1 MGEGLSILLQQ
12 KEKGSNM
19 SKMGRKMRRM
29 LMAVAMGVATTTAQA
44 LPTAEPVQQAQSDK
58 IVALTNVNVVRVEGG
73 APIRNAVVVVQGGRI
88 AQVGPAAEVTVPA
101 GAEVVPMG
109 GKWLMP
115 GLMNMHVHFG
125 LKLPGAEGAALAS
138 ETDPQMALRM
148 AANAR
153 RSLLSGVTTVR
164 LVGEEHGVDFAV
176 RRAIEKGEIIGPRIK
191 TAGEIIVP
199 TGGHGFLEAD
209 GPYGLAR
216 AVREQIKQ
224 GADWIKIA
232 ISGGIADT
240 HGSIAAAPMTDEEL
254 STLID
259 VAHRNGVKVTAHNG
273 SPEAASQSLAMGIN
287 CFEHGYHLTEANLK
301 EMKAKGVWLVPT
313 IVVSQDGAK
322 PFYRKIGAP
331 DWYLARVDSTGKDHW
346 AMLQKAIRLGVNV
359 ALGTDQFPFEPNGGT
374 TATVAEAELYVK
386 AGMTPLQALQSGTTQ
401 TAKMLGIDQ
410 EVGRVTPGLYADLIA
425 LDSDPTADIAA
436 LRTISFVMKNG
447 VIVRDDAHDRIAQ

>member
-1 MGEGLSILLQQ
+1 M
-12 KEKGSNM
+12 KTR
-19 SKMGRKMRRM
+19 MGRMRRVV
-29 LMAVAMGVATTTAQA
+29 LALAAGLAATAAQA
-44 LPTAEPVQQAQSDK
+44 LPTAEPVAVRHSDA
-58 IVALTNVNVVRVEGG
+58 VTVLTGANVVAIDGG
-73 APIRNAVVVVQGGRI
+73 APVRDAVVVVRDGRI
-88 AQVGPAAEVTVPA
+88 LSVGPAGSAIPA

-109 GKWLMP
+109 GKWLIP
-115 GLMNMHVHFG
+115 GLMNMHVHLG
-125 LKLPGAEGAALAS
+125 LKLPGAAGAALTS

-164 LVGEEHGVDFAV
+164 LTGEEHGVDFAV
-176 RRAIEKGEIIGPRIK
+176 RRAIEQGDIIGPRIK

-209 GPYGLAR
+209 GPYGLAH

-240 HGSIAAAPMTDEEL
+240 HGSISAAPMTDEEL
-254 STLID
+254 RTLID

-273 SPEAASQSLAMGIN
+273 SAEAATQSLAMGIN
-287 CFEHGYHLTEANLK
+287 CFEHGYHLSDANLR
-301 EMKAKGVWLVPT
+301 EMKAKDVWLVPT
-313 IVVSQDGAK
+313 IVVSQAGARE
-322 PFYRKIGAP
+322 FYTKIGSP
-331 DWYLARVDSTGKDHW
+331 PWYLDRVESTGRDHW
-346 AMLQKAIRLGVNV
+346 TMLQHAIRMGVNI

-386 AGMTPLQALQSGTTQ
+386 AGMTPLQALQAATTQ
-401 TAKMLGIDQ
+401 PARMLGIDQ
-410 EVGRVTPGLYADLIA
+410 DVGRIAAGKYADIVA
-425 LDSDPTADIAA
+425 VDSDPTVDISA

-447 VIVRDDAHDRIAQ
+447 VIVRDDAHGRMAD